1 MDNASHVWYFAVI
14 SGDARCKALMQP
26 YVEAATSLGESC
38 LWLIRMACCSHLHTR
53 FSREFFI
60 PFLPGICK
68 LMANWWRLTLQ
79 NRRLQPA
86 GILMRLMGDSQRES
100 TENPA
105 VPTLKKV
112 FPWFVT
118 LASRKKNWFLPVGG
132 ESIILCLPVQMFYYP
147 RLVGAEAIIKQAISE
162 FPRASVSKRG

>member
-1 MDNASHVWYFAVI
+1 
-14 SGDARCKALMQP
+14 
-26 YVEAATSLGESC
+26 
-38 LWLIRMACCSHLHTR
+38 
-53 FSREFFI
+53 
-60 PFLPGICK
+60 
-68 LMANWWRLTLQ
+68 
-79 NRRLQPA
+79 
-86 GILMRLMGDSQRES
+86 MRLMGDSQRES

-118 LASRKKNWFLPVGG
+118 LASRKKNWYLSVGG
-132 ESIILCLPVQMFYYP
+132 ESISLCLPVQMFYYP